1 MSNFLKGMGSVF
13 NLFPETDYMAMVPD
27 EGEMLQRAR
36 ADVARSMKS
45 AYLRTKLD
53 YGIDD
58 SSLKTLQRTNKAKIQ
73 KA

>member
-45 AYLRTKLD
+45 AYRRTKLD
-53 YGIDD
+53 YGIDGTA
-58 SSLKTLQRTNKAKIQ
+58 LETLQRAKKTKIQ
-73 KA
+73 KT

>member
-1 MSNFLKGMGSVF
+1 MSNFLRGIGSIF

-36 ADVARSMKS
+36 ADVVRSMKS
-45 AYLRTKLD
+45 NYLRTKLD

-58 SSLKTLQRTNKAKIQ
+58 ATLKTLQRAKKAKIQ